1 MIQLEKEYVMR
12 PLAKGCVMT
21 VMLFTAAFCVM
32 QSQTFTLIHINDT
45 HAHLDACAPRTAG
58 LEGTIGGIARA
69 ATAIMDARAGERNVL
84 LVHGGD
90 AFTGDIFFNMF
101 HGVPELVMLRRLGVD
116 AMTVGNHE
124 LDLGADALL
133 SILNTADEN
142 GGVPPLLSAN
152 LTVPDGHGLGV
163 FLAPS
168 MTKTFDGLKVGIF
181 GLTIP
186 DPLSHPEPLVL
197 DANIIDVAAAQV
209 AALRDARCDV
219 VICMSHC
226 GIRIDRQLA
235 EVVAGIDVIVGAH
248 DHIVLAEP
256 ERIEHP
262 KRTPTYIVQAGTGY
276 AYVGRMTLTW
286 DYGHL
291 RVDDYRLIPV
301 DASVAEYAPFQVAVD
316 KMKISVETVFP
327 EFWYPAVSHVGRD
340 IEETYDVEA
349 GERDT
354 PAGTLITSAYLTAM
368 PDAHLAITALGL
380 VADKLHTGPV
390 VPADLYRLV
399 GYGFDE
405 QSMKGLRIV
414 SCRISGADLYKGLEI
429 GVGSVEDGDEHVI
442 QVGGMRFCF
451 DSRKPAGERVCPETI
466 VIRDQPFDPERMY
479 VMVTNEAIL
488 GLLAA
493 YGITVGNVV
502 PGPFEYDALLSY
514 VRMAEDILPLVD
526 GRMYDLRFLQTLPV
540 ETGGIDVPRLELAP
554 QPARDVVT
562 LRYALTHPAPVRLA
576 VYDVLGRCVHVV
588 AASWRA
594 SGEQLEALP
603 VSALPSGVYLMQF
616 TSGTVQSVRRF
627 AVVH

>member
-1 MIQLEKEYVMR
+1 MR

-21 VMLFTAAFCVM
+21 LMLFAAATCVT

-45 HAHLDACAPRTAG
+45 HAHLEACGPRTAALQG
-58 LEGTIGGIARA
+58 SIGGIARA

-101 HGVPELVMLRRLGVD
+101 HGVPELVMLRRLGFD

-142 GGVPPLLSAN
+142 GGVPQLLSAN
-152 LTVPDGHGLGV
+152 LTVPDGHGIGM

-168 MTKTFDGLKVGIF
+168 MTKTFDGLKVGVF

-197 DANIIDVAAAQV
+197 DQNILDVAVAQV
-209 AALRDARCDV
+209 TALREAHCDV
-219 VICMSHC
+219 IICMSHC
-226 GIRIDRQLA
+226 GIRVDRQLA
-235 EVVAGIDVIVGAH
+235 EFVGGIDVIVGAH
-248 DHIVLAEP
+248 DHIALAEP

-262 KRTPTYIVQAGTGY
+262 KRSPTYIVQAGTGY
-276 AYVGRMTLTW
+276 AYVGRMTLTY

-291 RVDDYRLIPV
+291 TIDDYRLIPV

-316 KMKISVETVFP
+316 KMKIRVETAFP
-327 EFWYPAVSHVGRD
+327 EFWYPAVATVMSD
-340 IEETYDVEA
+340 IEETYDVET

-354 PAGTLITSAYLTAM
+354 PAGTLVTNAYLAAM

-380 VADKLHTGPV
+380 VADKLYAGPV

-405 QSMKGLRIV
+405 QTMKGLRIV

-429 GVGSVEDGDEHVI
+429 GVGSVELGDEHVI

-488 GLLAA
+488 GMLAA
-493 YGITVGNVV
+493 YGITVNNVV
-502 PGPFEYDALLSY
+502 PGPFEYDALLAY
-514 VRMAEDILPLVD
+514 VRMSEDILAQVD
-526 GRMYDLRFLQTLPV
+526 GRMYDLHFLQTLPV
-540 ETGGIDVPRLELAP
+540 ESGGIVEPRLELAP
-554 QPARDVVT
+554 QPAREVVT

-576 VYDVLGRCVHVV
+576 VYDVLGRCVQVV
-588 AASWRA
+588 GENWREG
-594 SGEQLEALP
+594 GEHLEALP
-603 VSALPSGVYLMQF
+603 VSALPSGAYLMRL
-616 TSGTVQSVRRF
+616 TSGTTQCVRRF
-627 AVVH
+627 AVVR

>member
-1 MIQLEKEYVMR
+1 MR
-12 PLAKGCVMT
+12 TLAKGCVMM
-21 VMLFTAAFCVM
+21 VMLFAAATCVTL
-32 QSQTFTLIHINDT
+32 SQTFTLIHINDT

-58 LEGTIGGIARA
+58 LQGTVGGIARA

-124 LDLGADALL
+124 LDLGGDALL

-142 GGVPPLLSAN
+142 GGVPQLLAAN
-152 LTVPDGHGLGV
+152 ITVPAGNGMGV

-168 MTKTFDGLKVGIF
+168 MTKTFDGLKVGVF

-186 DPLSHPEPLVL
+186 DPLSRPEPLVL
-197 DANIIDVAAAQV
+197 DANVIDIAAAQV
-209 AALRDARCDV
+209 AALRDAHCDV
-219 VICMSHC
+219 IICLSHC
-226 GIRIDRQLA
+226 GIRVDRQIA
-235 EVVAGIDVIVGAH
+235 ELVGGIDVIVGAH
-248 DHIVLAEP
+248 DHLVLAEP

-262 KRTPTYIVQAGTGY
+262 KRTPTCIVQAGADY
-276 AYVGRMTLTW
+276 AYVGRMTLTY
-286 DYGHL
+286 DYGH
-291 RVDDYRLIPV
+291 VTIDDYRLIPV
-301 DASVAEYAPFQVAVD
+301 DASVREFAPFQVAVD
-316 KMKISVETVFP
+316 KMKIRVETVFP
-327 EFWYPAVSHVGRD
+327 EFWYPAVATVERD
-340 IEETYDVEA
+340 VEETYDPEV

-354 PAGTLITSAYLTAM
+354 PAGTLVTSAYLAEM

-380 VADKLHTGPV
+380 VADKLHAGPV

-429 GVGSVEDGDEHVI
+429 GVGSIEEGDEHVI

-451 DSRKPAGERVCPETI
+451 DSRKPAGERVCPESI
-466 VIRDQPFDPERMY
+466 MIRDQPFDFERMY

-488 GLLAA
+488 GMLEA
-493 YGITVGNVV
+493 YGITVSNVV

-514 VRMAEDILPLVD
+514 VRMAEDILPVVD

-540 ETGGIDVPRLELAP
+540 ETGGSDVPRFDLAP
-554 QPARDVVT
+554 QPARDIVT

-576 VYDVLGRCVHVV
+576 VYDVLGRCVQVV
-588 AASWRA
+588 DERMREG
-594 SGEQLEALP
+594 GEHLEALP
-603 VSALPSGVYLMQF
+603 VAALPSGTYMVRL
-616 TSGTVQSVRRF
+616 TSGTTQCVRRF